1 MATLTLTIGPVT
13 AQISANNAK
22 AASAA
27 RNAAL
32 HWGYEGDT
40 SNNQAMADFVVARL
54 REVITDAAVQR
65 QVATDTRAAK
75 QAARADA
82 SIRFDD

>member
-22 AASAA
+22 AAKAA

-32 HWGYEGDT
+32 QWGYDGDT
-40 SNNQAMADFVVARL
+40 SDNQAMADFVVSQL
-54 REVITDAAVQR
+54 GQMITSASTQYQEQSDMR
-65 QVATDTRAAK
+65 TAK
-75 QAARADA
+75 AAARADS